1 MLQITVAFDETTT
14 LEDVDKLF
22 KVFSG
27 GKPVSSRSISA
38 KPAFLMR
45 NYVATLNDA
54 LSQTL
59 SGGLHS

>member
-27 GKPVSSRSISA
+27 GKPVSSRFHHC
-38 KPAFLMR
+38 KTRVLDVELCR
-45 NYVATLNDA
+45 NIK
-54 LSQTL
+54 
-59 SGGLHS
+59 